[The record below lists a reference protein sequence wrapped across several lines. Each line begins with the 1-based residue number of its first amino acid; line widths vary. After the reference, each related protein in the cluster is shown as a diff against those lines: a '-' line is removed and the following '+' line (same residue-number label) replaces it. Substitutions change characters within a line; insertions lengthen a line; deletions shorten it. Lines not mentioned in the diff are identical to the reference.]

1 MESSPECAF
10 SLTTT
15 FSTQSSEPPPTPP
28 NYLRT
33 LELWERRWA
42 LAPNIQKCHRLTVAN
57 KNNRIPISYILHN
70 QTLETVAMA
79 KYRGV
84 ELTENLH
91 PGKHI
96 LCTAAKANRV
106 SAFAYA
112 NPRGCPS
119 AVQTHCYTGPLTS
132 GVPQGS
138 VIGPSLFLI
147 YINDLGDGTKPRVRL
162 FADDNILCSVIR
174 TATDSTQLQDD
185 LRTLDSWE
193 RRWLMSFNTSAQA
206 KEQDSHQLY
215 PPQPNP

>member
-84 ELTENLH
+84 ELIENLYS
-91 PGKHI
+91 GKHI
-96 LCTAAKANRV
+96 LLTATKNNGV

-119 AVQTHCYTGPLTS
+119 AVQTHCYKGL
-132 GVPQGS
+132 
-138 VIGPSLFLI
+138 
-147 YINDLGDGTKPRVRL
+147 VRPVL
-162 FADDNILCSVIR
+162 EYNLWCATPISNI
-174 TATDSTQLQDD
+174 
-185 LRTLDSWE
+185 
-193 RRWLMSFNTSAQA
+193 
-206 KEQDSHQLY
+206 
-215 PPQPNP
+215 

>member
-119 AVQTHCYTGPLTS
+119 AVQTHCYTGPVRPVLENTSVMWGHYRRVGTRTALYIWIFVERRRNCWLWTS
-132 GVPQGS
+132 GHQ
-138 VIGPSLFLI
+138 
-147 YINDLGDGTKPRVRL
+147 DL
-162 FADDNILCSVIR
+162 C
-174 TATDSTQLQDD
+174 
-185 LRTLDSWE
+185 
-193 RRWLMSFNTSAQA
+193 
-206 KEQDSHQLY
+206 
-215 PPQPNP
+215 